1 MPKEIKTR
9 YAPSP
14 TGPLHLGAVRTALF
28 NYLFAKKNNG
38 QFILRIED
46 TDKERSKKEYEDDI
60 VNGLKWL
67 KIDWAEFSRQSD
79 RLDVYKKYLQ
89 KLVDEGHAFVS
100 KEEEGARKEVIR
112 FENPGGGVVFQDLI
126 RGRVEMDL
134 SDLGNF
140 VIAKDFNEPLY
151 HLAVVVDDFEAGITH
166 VIRGEDHISNTPR
179 QILIQRAIGAPLPAY
194 AHLPLL
200 LGKDRSK
207 LSKRHGAESVSSYK
221 EKGYIAEAVINFIA
235 LLGWHP
241 VDEREILSIDELADL
256 FSIERVQKGGAI
268 CDFEKL
274 NWFNREYIKRLSI
287 DELAAMVKE
296 YISSDYYSG
305 KYDLNKILSLARERM
320 NNFSEINDQFD
331 FVIRLP
337 SFEKD
342 LLKWK
347 GKGGFEEIKKRLGE
361 VLEIMSEID
370 KKKFSK
376 ETMERLIMP
385 YAQREGRGEV
395 LWPLRVAL
403 SGKAA
408 SPSPFEI
415 MDILGKEETLLRIQ
429 KAIEIL

>member
-9 YAPSP
+9 FAPSP
-14 TGPLHLGAVRTALF
+14 TGLLNFASVRTALF

-38 QFILRIED
+38 KFALRIED
-46 TDKERSKKEYEDDI
+46 TDKERSKKEFEDDI
-60 VNGLKWL
+60 VSGLKWL
-67 KIDWAEFSRQSD
+67 KLDWDEFLRQSD
-79 RLDVYKKYLQ
+79 RLDLYKKYLK
-89 KLVDEGHAFVS
+89 KLVDDGYAFVS
-100 KEEEGARKEVIR
+100 TEEEGARKEVIR
-112 FENPGGGVVFQDLI
+112 FKNPGGRIHFDDLI

-134 SDLGNF
+134 TDLGNF

-151 HLAVVVDDFEAGITH
+151 HVAVVVDDFETGITH

-179 QILIQRAIGAPLPAY
+179 QILIQRAIGAVQPIY

-200 LGKDRSK
+200 LGKDKSK
-207 LSKRHGAESVSSYK
+207 LSKRHGAEPLSAYR
-221 EKGYIAEAVINFIA
+221 EKGYITHAILNFA
-235 LLGWHP
+235 GLLGWHP
-241 VDEREILSIDELADL
+241 VDEREILSLDELIGL
-256 FSIERVQKGGAI
+256 FSIERVQKGGAV

-331 FVIRLP
+331 FVIQLP

-342 LLKWK
+342 LLRWK
-347 GKGGFEEIKKRLGE
+347 GKGGFKEIKKRLVT
-361 VLEIMSEID
+361 VLEILSETD
-370 KKKFSK
+370 KKEFSK
-376 ETMERLIMP
+376 ETTERLIMP
-385 YAQREGRGEV
+385 YAQKEGRGEV

-415 MDILGKEETLLRIQ
+415 MDILGQEETILRIQ
-429 KAIEIL
+429 KMIEIL

>member
-67 KIDWAEFSRQSD
+67 KID
-79 RLDVYKKYLQ
+79 
-89 KLVDEGHAFVS
+89 
-100 KEEEGARKEVIR
+100 
-112 FENPGGGVVFQDLI
+112 
-126 RGRVEMDL
+126 
-134 SDLGNF
+134 
-140 VIAKDFNEPLY
+140 
-151 HLAVVVDDFEAGITH
+151 
-166 VIRGEDHISNTPR
+166 
-179 QILIQRAIGAPLPAY
+179 
-194 AHLPLL
+194 
-200 LGKDRSK
+200 
-207 LSKRHGAESVSSYK
+207 GAESVSSYK

-361 VLEIMSEID
+361 VLEILSETD
-370 KKKFSK
+370 KKEFSK
-376 ETMERLIMP
+376 ETTERLIMP
-385 YAQREGRGEV
+385 YAQKEGRGEV

-415 MDILGKEETLLRIQ
+415 MDILGQEETILRIQ
-429 KAIEIL
+429 KMI

>member
-14 TGPLHLGAVRTALF
+14 TGPLHLGAVRTAFF

-79 RLDVYKKYLQ
+79 RLGVYKKYLQ
-89 KLVDEGHAFVS
+89 KL
-100 KEEEGARKEVIR
+100 
-112 FENPGGGVVFQDLI
+112 
-126 RGRVEMDL
+126 
-134 SDLGNF
+134 
-140 VIAKDFNEPLY
+140 
-151 HLAVVVDDFEAGITH
+151 VVDDFEAGITH

-221 EKGYIAEAVINFIA
+221 EKGYIEEAVINFIA

-241 VDEREILSIDELADL
+241 VDEREILSIDEFADL

-274 NWFNREYIKRLSI
+274 NWFNREYIKRLSL
-287 DELAAMVKE
+287 DELAAIVKE

-361 VLEIMSEID
+361 VLEI
-370 KKKFSK
+370 
-376 ETMERLIMP
+376 
-385 YAQREGRGEV
+385 
-395 LWPLRVAL
+395 
-403 SGKAA
+403 
-408 SPSPFEI
+408 
-415 MDILGKEETLLRIQ
+415 
-429 KAIEIL
+429 

>member
-9 YAPSP
+9 FAPSP
-14 TGPLHLGAVRTALF
+14 TGLLNFASVRTALF

-38 QFILRIED
+38 KFALRIED
-46 TDKERSKKEYEDDI
+46 TDKERSKKEFEDDI
-60 VNGLKWL
+60 VSGLKWL
-67 KIDWAEFSRQSD
+67 KLDWDEFLRQSD
-79 RLDVYKKYLQ
+79 RLDLYKKYLK
-89 KLVDEGHAFVS
+89 KLVDDGYAFVS
-100 KEEEGARKEVIR
+100 TEEEGARKEVIR
-112 FENPGGGVVFQDLI
+112 FKNPGGRIHFDDLI

-134 SDLGNF
+134 TDLGNF

-151 HLAVVVDDFEAGITH
+151 HVAVVVDDFETGITH

-179 QILIQRAIGAPLPAY
+179 QILIQRAIGAVQPIY

-200 LGKDRSK
+200 LGKDKSK
-207 LSKRHGAESVSSYK
+207 LSKRHGAEPLSAYR
-221 EKGYIAEAVINFIA
+221 EKGYITHAILNFA
-235 LLGWHP
+235 GLLGWHP
-241 VDEREILSIDELADL
+241 VDEREILSLDELIGL
-256 FSIERVQKGGAI
+256 FSIERVQKGGAV

-274 NWFNREYIKRLSI
+274 NWFNREYIKRLSL
-287 DELAAMVKE
+287 DELAAMAME

-331 FVIRLP
+331 FVIQLP

-342 LLKWK
+342 LLRWK
-347 GKGGFEEIKKRLGE
+347 GKGGFKEIKKRLVT
-361 VLEIMSEID
+361 VLEILSETD
-370 KKKFSK
+370 KKEFSK
-376 ETMERLIMP
+376 ETTERLIMP
-385 YAQREGRGEV
+385 YAQKEGRGEV

-415 MDILGKEETLLRIQ
+415 MDILGQEETILRIQ
-429 KAIEIL
+429 KMIEIL

>member
-9 YAPSP
+9 FAPSP
-14 TGPLHLGAVRTALF
+14 TGLLNFASVRTALF

-38 QFILRIED
+38 KFALRIED
-46 TDKERSKKEYEDDI
+46 TDKERSKKEFEDDI
-60 VNGLKWL
+60 VSGLKWL
-67 KIDWAEFSRQSD
+67 KLDWDEFLRQSD
-79 RLDVYKKYLQ
+79 RLDLYKKYLK
-89 KLVDEGHAFVS
+89 KLVDDGYAFVS
-100 KEEEGARKEVIR
+100 TEEEGARKEVIR
-112 FENPGGGVVFQDLI
+112 FKNPGGRIHFDDLI

-134 SDLGNF
+134 TDLGNF

-151 HLAVVVDDFEAGITH
+151 HVAVVVDDFETGITH

-179 QILIQRAIGAPLPAY
+179 QILIQRAIGAVQPIY

-200 LGKDRSK
+200 LGKDKSK
-207 LSKRHGAESVSSYK
+207 LSKRHGAEPLSAYR
-221 EKGYIAEAVINFIA
+221 EKGYITHAILNFA
-235 LLGWHP
+235 GLLGWHP
-241 VDEREILSIDELADL
+241 VDEREILSLDELIGL
-256 FSIERVQKGGAI
+256 FSIERVQKGGAV

-274 NWFNREYIKRLSI
+274 NWFNREYIKRLSL
-287 DELAAMVKE
+287 DELAAMAKE

-331 FVIRLP
+331 FVIQLP

-342 LLKWK
+342 LLRWK
-347 GKGGFEEIKKRLGE
+347 GKGGFKEIKKRLVT
-361 VLEIMSEID
+361 VLEILSETD
-370 KKKFSK
+370 KKEFSK
-376 ETMERLIMP
+376 ETTERLIMP
-385 YAQREGRGEV
+385 YAQKEGRGEV

-415 MDILGKEETLLRIQ
+415 MDILGQEETILRIQ
-429 KAIEIL
+429 KMIEIL